1 MILAEAGVQMVGGL
15 DLTTVQVET
24 AAATIKDYLF
34 PFGFEILDWGVVITE
49 DFSTHSTD
57 PVVAIQVL
65 DKTGG
70 TVTTVSSLT
79 LGSSNTSL
87 YKGDGHKEVQTVI
100 TADADLLTGHVV
112 WGPRGSMPYKTFTN
126 QILRL
131 AVTTAANS
139 STGAITPFAFVKPLV
154 DARASKSWMD
164 ISSS

>member
-24 AAATIKDYLF
+24 AAATIKDYVF
-34 PFGFEILDWGVVITE
+34 PFGFEILDWGVLITE
-49 DFSTHSTD
+49 DFSAHTTD

-87 YKGDGHKEVQTVI
+87 YKGDGTKEVQTLI
-100 TADADLLTGHVV
+100 TADTDLLNGHVV
-112 WGPRGSMPYKTFTN
+112 WGPRESMPYKTSTSN
-126 QILRL
+126 ILRL
-131 AVTTAANS
+131 AVTTAANG
-139 STGAITPFAFVKPLV
+139 STGAITPFAFVKPLI
-154 DARASKSWMD
+154 DARSAKSWMD
-164 ISSS
+164 TSSS